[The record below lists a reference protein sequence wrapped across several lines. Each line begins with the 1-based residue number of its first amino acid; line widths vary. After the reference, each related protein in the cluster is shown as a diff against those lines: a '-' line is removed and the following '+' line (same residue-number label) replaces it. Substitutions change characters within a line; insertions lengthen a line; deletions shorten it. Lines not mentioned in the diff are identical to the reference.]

1 MDLGCLLNELLQ
13 LNKLLPEED
22 LLDIIKSTVTLFVL
36 CVLNM
41 FLDGSFEAED
51 NELFIEVGFALGRYG
66 ELLVCLFEL
75 V

>member
-51 NELFIEVGFALGRYG
+51 NELFVKVGSAFTR
-66 ELLVCLFEL
+66 
-75 V
+75 